1 MRITDEQKEKANLV
15 NLPKFLMSHGFDLK
29 KVGREYVWKD
39 HDSLHIKDNG
49 PGERGQWFR
58 FRENKGGDNI
68 GFLREYMDMS
78 FIDAVEALTGEHIDR
93 TYTPSRTYESKPV
106 QQTARELSLAEAD
119 NSRRVFAYLCK
130 TRGLDYDMLSALVK
144 KGTIS
149 QEEKTGNVL
158 FKYFGTDGKVIGAEK
173 VGTSTEHKFK
183 GIATSSAGGHGFEV
197 VRGTGE
203 KAFFFESAIDM
214 LSYLQMHDQ
223 ELDNCRLVSMMGV
236 KPNIV
241 LDTMLRHNISPENV
255 FLCSD
260 NDTAGNDFAQRL
272 QEQYP
277 DMKRVITPDTYKDWN
292 DMLRGIP
299 KAVEHETDKKEVQQ
313 TDMQRYGNEMWHKAT
328 DNRDKSLVTI
338 QAADFARLQEQ
349 LDRSGINYYAYARD
363 NSVIMAIND
372 KDIEWFKRI
381 AGTPDL
387 VPTKSNRP
395 YSPPEKNIF
404 GSAEYRYIPQ
414 KEYLSAD
421 RDLVLKMA
429 EIMKARGMQF
439 SGRVYP
445 SGKGTLTIS
454 HADLFAVRNIRD
466 EVVNMRR
473 QFASPDKA
481 QEVGNRDYRANR
493 DTHYYMSKLTP
504 EQFREV
510 KPFLETSVSYH
521 AVVRDGKVAF
531 AVDKEN
537 APAFHRALEN
547 AVRETNM
554 LRKMAD
560 LGLPMEQ
567 NIALSPVVHRLA
579 VEDMQ
584 LDLADFFDSR
594 YDEAQFGEMLS
605 LVNAYLSQALSERY
619 GEHSKLHDMLE
630 AKSSFDRSIELS
642 DFFSQHDFSDG
653 QRAAITAMFVG
664 DVTRGQIDS
673 IDETFTAE
681 DIQAYDEILHNAL
694 QESDVA
700 DFLTAHKQAVI
711 DRENASRVLT
721 EEEVLFP
728 KADLA
733 KFLAERTL
741 SSDEWEDMAYPLF
754 DSGYLDKHKP
764 SDKAAFGYHLSE
776 PALYDLAQRYH
787 DGEDIRRELAL
798 GLLEGSGA
806 ADIEFIFEQGEISDR
821 TYYYA
826 ENLRHSLHTERTEDG
841 FKCSFSGM
849 ERFVSFEEIGQAF
862 IDRTHEEFNDLAF
875 WWVRDDMLDAIPDIS
890 DENISDLLTA
900 FDGAALHGW
909 ENGDNIPKL
918 NRIKKALYDILGDE
932 AQTEK
937 AFAIIAK
944 EKYHVSF
951 DAETPEKKPDS
962 LSFHFGKDKGDE
974 WVSESDIVHDFA
986 LAHPDCSFALG
997 NAVLEY
1003 LDEKQHSER
1012 NIPEL
1017 KAGWYKKTDFS
1028 ITAVINGEEFNYDGR
1043 FDIGDGKGT
1052 GGGSLIDHIRTYNE
1066 GILGYT
1072 QHPFNQPEY
1081 KERAQRMLDI
1091 FVPFLEAHSELT
1103 AEEQRIFDDFK
1114 AHHPIRTYDDV
1125 EKAQGKFQIYQLPGG
1140 EKYHG
1145 VRFEDMEQ
1153 LKKNGVQLNHDDYEL
1168 VYEGEVGEFRGNAT
1182 LEALYTQFNTKQ
1194 PEDFRGHSLSVSDV
1208 IVISVDGKDTAYFCD
1223 SFGFTEMPE
1232 FFREKELV
1240 QEKPETAK
1248 VSDLAVG
1255 DIIMYD
1261 GARREVEEIS
1271 TDRIKMKDLD
1281 APDYGGI
1288 LLGTSDVLAY
1298 DGWQQDMEEKGFEI
1312 ISKAE
1317 KPAVEAPEQAEPEDK
1332 GPVSLRKVGDFYEM
1346 YGKNAEVGAEVLGLR
1361 MLSKNGQPM
1370 VGFPDHVKDEYSAK
1384 LREAGYTV
1392 LIEQAFE
1399 LNPPKREAEKLQTLQ
1414 QVVDKFFGTDC
1425 ESAETERG
1433 TWKLAIAD
1441 GDKVGE
1447 LFYGGEPVCG
1457 IYNRGDKMEIEP
1469 YRELTTF
1476 PALLRTAMLKH
1487 NPDKSVEIMDFQRTF
1502 ETPLDKAKWL
1512 INDFCEA
1519 EYREGADFDDL
1530 HNVGLAFTT
1539 LTDDELPIQ
1548 VTADLIDFKI
1558 THEFDGEVF
1567 DTEQFDSIEDM
1578 IENGLTDL
1586 DFSDLVSVPDEV
1598 IERHTGKDEQT
1609 VELMSDAADV
1619 SDTSSPAEDVPSVTL
1634 KYKGDAESLD
1644 EIKDKALSLGATVI
1658 VDNAEGVI
1666 SIDTYADHKAEL
1678 DGLAYELGVMAVDDV
1693 PAVETPTAETEDID
1707 RPLFTDAAVIDEIQR
1722 NENADVPFWEMPEA
1736 QGEQLSLFGDSEP
1749 LTASKPAPEKP
1760 KSEFAKGPV
1769 VDGVQVYEAL
1779 AAEIDR
1785 GTGFVHGK
1793 LRVQDFYE
1801 EQHPTVQQ
1809 LADFLKKEY
1818 GTGGHSGEGKIS
1830 LVDYDSK
1837 GLTFSFENGEKFRHS
1852 WYNVATMTES
1862 RLRDDTYLSAEQ
1874 KAERAALKAEQSAE
1888 KQSPHTVEVGD
1899 RFSHKITGEVSEVIS
1914 LTGALPFYTDDCT
1927 VQRDGGGFAIT
1938 ENISYDKLLNSGLYE
1953 YIGKA
1958 EPEKA
1963 QSAPVKSKPA
1973 VNPEAEKPE
1982 IPTVKNLSQL
1992 KKAIKPGMMFEI
2004 TDHLRPECIG
2014 ERRIVT
2020 GVSTVDFTSRKLDE
2034 NGEPMGK
2041 DLHMDFDRAKNWAFD
2056 GGELTSRLDNGDML
2070 MSFHFIDSLEREQ
2083 TVHVDKEHELAPEKT
2098 APELSVGDYLE
2109 YRGKEYK
2116 VESLDMDGFITL
2128 TDTALEDAPRL
2139 ISRVTFLTDE
2149 FIRSGEYMVITPEK
2163 GEVEAPAPDKGDN
2176 FTITDDTLGE
2186 GGAKTKFRANV
2197 DAIRTLKTLEAEKRP
2212 ATAEEKETLSKYVGW
2227 GALAKAFDKNDEK
2240 WAAEYKELSELLTPQ
2255 EYAQARSTVNDA
2267 FYTSP
2272 TVIDG
2277 IYEALAN
2284 FGFEGGNVLEP
2295 AMGIGNFFGRM
2306 PEDMQAHSQLYG
2318 VEIDSLSGRIAQAL
2332 YPDADIAIQGF
2343 EKNRFQNGS
2352 FDVAVGNVPFGEL
2365 GFRDTVHDTTKL
2377 HDYFFAEALSKLKDG
2392 GIMAFVTSAGTLDK
2406 RDETT
2411 RQMLADK
2418 ADFIGAIR
2426 LPGGKNGAF
2435 KDNAGTEVTTD
2446 IIFLKKHEGKSL
2458 AEMSDIP
2465 DWVHI
2470 GETADG
2476 LPINKYFEQH
2486 PDMVL
2491 GTVVEGN
2498 KLYGSGTMVVAEDGF
2513 DLKSALHEAVGKLSA
2528 EISHERGRDVYA
2540 KTADGVQVQI
2550 PSNLR
2555 NYSFFMSDDQV
2566 FFKKN
2571 NAACEFRF
2579 DKGTAQ
2585 HKRFKAF
2592 IELRDLTRELIE
2604 AMELD
2609 KPDAVIKDLQAKL
2622 NVAYDDFYKKF
2633 GLIHSQTNKR
2643 YFAEDV
2649 SYNLVAGLE
2658 KSYDKTK
2665 LLEKSDIFTKRTIVP
2680 PKAVEHVDTALE
2692 SLTLSIAEK
2701 ARVDFE
2707 YMSGLTGMT
2716 EDELKHDLTGE
2727 IFKIPHTENEY
2738 QTASEYLSGDIRKKL
2753 REAEEIA
2760 EYDPDFNIN
2769 VSALKQAM
2777 PEPLKAGDI
2786 DIKLGAAWLDP
2797 KYYEQFMYELLQTPA
2812 YQRSDSPSARWN
2824 KSAIVGVEYS
2834 VHANSFHVSN
2844 KSSDRSVL
2852 ATQKYGT
2859 HKMNAYDIFE
2869 HLLNLQ
2875 EPKVYKTIEVPDGL
2889 GDTKEKRVVDIDATR
2904 VVQRKADDIRK
2915 AFKAWIFKDSARR
2928 EAIVERYNE
2937 LFNSIRPREFD
2948 GSALSFPMMTAD
2960 IHLHDHQ
2967 KNAIAHAM
2975 FGGNTLFA
2983 HCVGAGKTFEMIATA
2998 MESKRLGLCT
3008 KSLFAVPNHLTEQ
3021 IGDDFQ
3027 KLYPGANILV
3037 ATKKDFKKENR
3048 QQLFA
3053 KIATGNYDAVI
3064 IGHSQ
3069 LGKIPVSKERQ
3080 VMTIQSQIDDILRGI
3095 EELKKSEGSKFQIKA
3110 MERTR
3115 KSLQKQLDKL
3125 EKANQDDTLTF
3136 EQLGIDRLF
3145 VDEAHEFKN
3154 LFVATKLQNVA
3165 GISNSASQKALDL
3178 FLKCRYLDEK
3188 TGGKG
3193 VIFATGTPLS
3203 NSITELHTMMRY
3215 LEYDFLRDHG
3225 LQHFDNWVAVFGDQ
3239 KTDWELKPAGNGFK
3253 ERTRI
3258 ANYTGLPELMS
3269 MFKQVADIRTADTLT
3284 LDVPDCDYQVVQV
3297 EATPF
3302 QQELVQELAD
3312 RADAINAGNVD
3323 PTIDNML
3330 KITSDGRKLGLDP
3343 RLIDPSFEDNPDTKL
3358 NRCVENVAR
3367 IHAET
3372 AEDRLTQ
3379 IIFCDLGVPHKA
3391 AGEAEVE
3398 GEDADDVKDKKS
3410 IAEVE
3415 SLEEECDFCVYD
3427 DIRDKLIARGIP
3439 AEEIAYIH
3447 DAKTEQ
3453 QKADL
3458 FDKVRSGEIR
3468 VLLGSTAKM
3477 GTGTNVQKKLI
3488 AVHDLDIPWRPA
3500 DLEQRAGRI
3509 IRQGNE
3515 NKQVQIFRYV
3525 TKGTFDAYSYQT
3537 LENKQKFI
3545 SQIMTSKTP
3554 ARKCEDVD
3562 QQALT
3567 YSEIKA
3573 LCTGDERIKEKLML
3587 ENEVKELRVLAA
3599 EHRNTV
3605 FEMEDKIARFP
3616 EQEQKLTAILA
3627 DLHTD
3632 REALRKLPIDPERK
3646 LPVFKITIGET
3657 EYTDRKEAAK
3667 ALEDAVLAIK
3677 YADTPV
3683 KVGSFQ
3689 GFDLSVTVN
3698 SNMMGG
3704 GMSAGLQGAT
3714 SHTTK
3719 LIDSFAHN
3727 LNRLEAALY
3736 NIDGRIER
3744 TQDNLAKLR
3753 LDHAEAQKIVA
3764 EPFPQ
3769 QEELDTKEQRLK
3781 VVTDELNQAAI
3792 EAKKNAPKREKTC
3805 YFERAKM
3812 KRDAA
3817 RLGKKPK
3824 TPKDQTK
3831 GRSKK
3836 QGIE

>member
-1 MRITDEQKEKANLV
+1 MRVTDEQKERAAFV
-15 NLPKFLMSHGFDLK
+15 NLPQFLMAHGFDLK

-49 PGERGQWFR
+49 PGERGAWFR
-58 FRENKGGDNI
+58 FSEDKGGDNI
-68 GFLREYMDMS
+68 GFLREYMGMS
-78 FIDAVEALTGEHIDR
+78 FVDAVEALTGEHIDR
-93 TYTPSRTYESKPV
+93 TYTPSRTYEQKPKTV
-106 QQTARELSLAEAD
+106 TARELSLAEAD
-119 NSRRVFAYLCK
+119 NARRVFAYLCK
-130 TRGLDYDMLSALVK
+130 IRGLDYDMVSALVR
-144 KGTIS
+144 GGSIA

-158 FKYFGTDGKVIGAEK
+158 FKYYDDQGKVIGAEK

-183 GIATSSAGGHGFEV
+183 GIATGSAAGHGFEV

-214 LSYLQMHDQ
+214 LSYLQMHDK
-223 ELDNCRLVSMMGV
+223 ELTDCRLVSMMGV

-255 FLCSD
+255 LLCSD

-299 KAVEHETDKKEVQQ
+299 KAVEHETEKKEVQQ

-372 KDIEWFKRI
+372 KDVEWFKRI

-429 EIMKARGMQF
+429 EIMAKRGMQF

-445 SGKGTLTIS
+445 SGKGTLTVS

-466 EVVNMRR
+466 SVINMRK

-504 EQFREV
+504 EQFKEV

-605 LVNAYLSQALSERY
+605 LVNAYIAQAPAERY
-619 GEHSKLHDMLE
+619 GENSKLTDMLE

-642 DFFSQHDFSDG
+642 DFFSLHDFSDE

-711 DRENASRVLT
+711 DRENANRVPT

-754 DSGYLDKHKP
+754 ERGYLEKHKP

-776 PALYDLAQRYH
+776 PAFYDLARRFH
-787 DGEDIRRELAL
+787 DGEDIRKELAL
-798 GLLEGSGA
+798 GLLEGGNS
-806 ADIEFIFEQGEISDR
+806 ADIEFVFEQGEMTDR

-826 ENLRHSLHTERTEDG
+826 ENLRHSLHLERTEDG
-841 FKCSFSGM
+841 FKCSFGGM

-862 IDRTHEEFNDLAF
+862 IDRIHEEYEDLAYWAVLDF
-875 WWVRDDMLDAIPDIS
+875 IKDDIPDIS
-890 DENISDLLTA
+890 DDTVKELISA

-918 NRIKKALYDILGDE
+918 NRIKKALFDVLGDE
-932 AQTEK
+932 DQTEK
-937 AFAIIAK
+937 AFACIAK
-944 EKYHVSF
+944 HKYDVTFEAEK
-951 DAETPEKKPDS
+951 PEKQPDS

-1091 FVPFLEAHSELT
+1091 FVPFLEAYSELT

-1114 AHHPIRTYDDV
+1114 AQYPIRTYDDV
-1125 EKAQGKFQIYQLPGG
+1125 EKEQGKFQIYQLPGG

-1145 VRFEDMEQ
+1145 VRFEGLDR
-1153 LKKNGVQLNHDDYEL
+1153 LKAEGVQLNRDDYEL
-1168 VYEGEVGEFRGNAT
+1168 VYEGLVGEFRGNAT
-1182 LEALYTQFNTKQ
+1182 LEGIFTQFNTNQ
-1194 PEDFRGHSLSVSDV
+1194 PADFSGHSLSVSDV
-1208 IVISVDGKDTAYFCD
+1208 IVISMDDKDTAYYCD

-1232 FFREKELV
+1232 FFLEKERT
-1240 QEKPETAK
+1240 QEKSVPSVA
-1248 VSDLAVG
+1248 DLAVG

-1261 GARREVEEIS
+1261 GARREIEEIS
-1271 TDRIKMKDLD
+1271 PDRIKMKDLD

-1312 ISKAE
+1312 LSKDGQAAE
-1317 KPAVEAPEQAEPEDK
+1317 KTEPEDK

-1346 YGKNAEVGAEVLGLR
+1346 YGKNAEIGAEVLELH
-1361 MLSKNGQPM
+1361 MTSKNGQPM

-1441 GDKVGE
+1441 GEKVGE
-1447 LFYGGEPVCG
+1447 LFYGGDPVCG

-1476 PALLRTAMLKH
+1476 PALLRTAMIEH
-1487 NPDKSVEIMDFQRTF
+1487 NPDKPVEIMDFQRTF

-1519 EYREGADFDDL
+1519 EYREEADFSDL
-1530 HNVGLAFTT
+1530 HSVGLAFTT

-1548 VTADLIDFKI
+1548 VTADLVDFKI

-1609 VELMSDAADV
+1609 VELMSDAADAA
-1619 SDTSSPAEDVPSVTL
+1619 DISSPADDVPAVTL

-1658 VDNAEGVI
+1658 VDNAEGII
-1666 SIDTYADHKAEL
+1666 SIDTYADHTAEL
-1678 DGLAYELGVMAVDDV
+1678 DTLAYELGVMAVDDA
-1693 PAVETPTAETEDID
+1693 PAVATPEQETADID
-1707 RPLFTDAAVIDEIQR
+1707 KPLFTDTAVIDEIQR

-1736 QGEQLSLFGDSEP
+1736 QGEQLSLFGDPEP

-1760 KSEFAKGPV
+1760 KSEFAKDPV

-1801 EQHPTVQQ
+1801 EQHPTIQR

-1830 LVDYDSK
+1830 LVDYNSQ
-1837 GLTFSFENGEKFRHS
+1837 GITFSFENGEKFRHS

-1874 KAERAALKAEQSAE
+1874 KAERAALKAEKAEEQSH
-1888 KQSPHTVEVGD
+1888 KIVEVGD
-1899 RFSHKITGEVSEVIS
+1899 RFRHKITGEVSEVIS
-1914 LTGALPFYTDDCT
+1914 LTGALPFYSDDCT
-1927 VQRDGGGFAIT
+1927 IQRESSGFAVT
-1938 ENISYDKLLNSGLYE
+1938 ENISYDKLLNSGMYE

-1958 EPEKA
+1958 EPEKE
-1963 QSAPVKSKPA
+1963 QSAPVKPEKAEGTPDNSA
-1973 VNPEAEKPE
+1973 VALEAEKPE
-1982 IPTVKNLSQL
+1982 IPTIKNLSQL

-2034 NGEPMGK
+2034 NGEPTGK
-2041 DLHMDFDRAKNWAFD
+2041 DLHMEFDRAKNWTFD
-2056 GGELTSRLDNGDML
+2056 GDELTSRLDNGDML

-2083 TVHVDKEHELAPEKT
+2083 IVQAEKEPEVTLVADEVD
-2098 APELSVGDYLE
+2098 
-2109 YRGKEYK
+2109 
-2116 VESLDMDGFITL
+2116 
-2128 TDTALEDAPRL
+2128 
-2139 ISRVTFLTDE
+2139 VTET
-2149 FIRSGEYMVITPEK
+2149 
-2163 GEVEAPAPDKGDN
+2163 EVTAPDKGEN
-2176 FTITDDTLGE
+2176 FTITDDALGE
-2186 GGAKTKFRANV
+2186 GGAKAKFRANV
-2197 DAIRTLKTLEAEKRP
+2197 DAIKTLKTLEREKRP

-2227 GALAKAFDKNDEK
+2227 GALAKAFDKDDPK

-2277 IYEALAN
+2277 IYEALGN
-2284 FGFEGGNVLEP
+2284 FGFDGGAVLEP
-2295 AMGIGNFFGRM
+2295 AIGIGNFFGRM
-2306 PEDMQAHSQLYG
+2306 PEEMQSHSQLYG

-2343 EKNRFQNGS
+2343 EQNRFQNGC

-2377 HDYFFAEALSKLKDG
+2377 HDFFFAEALDKLKNG

-2406 RDETT
+2406 RDEST
-2411 RQMLADK
+2411 RQLLADK

-2513 DLKSALHEAVGKLSA
+2513 DLRSALHEAVGKLSA

-2550 PSNLR
+2550 PSKLR
-2555 NYSFFMSDDQV
+2555 NYSFFLSDDQV

-2609 KPDAVIKDLQAKL
+2609 KPDSVIKDLQAKL

-2875 EPKVYKTIEVPDGL
+2875 EPKVYKTIEVPDSL

-2915 AFKAWIFKDSARR
+2915 AFKAWIFKDPVRR

-3115 KSLQKQLDKL
+3115 KSLQKQLDRL

-3215 LEYDFLRDHG
+3215 LEYDFLKDHG
-3225 LQHFDNWVAVFGDQ
+3225 LQHFDNWVAVFGEQ
-3239 KTDWELKPAGNGFK
+3239 KTDYELKPAGNGFK

-3269 MFKQVADIRTADTLT
+3269 MFKQVADIRTADTLK

-3302 QQELVQELAD
+3302 QRELVQELAD

-3391 AGEAEVE
+3391 AEAAVE
-3398 GEDADDVKDKKS
+3398 GEDADDAKDKKS

-3477 GTGTNVQKKLI
+3477 GTGTNVQKRLI

-3515 NKQVQIFRYV
+3515 NKNVQIFRYV

-3537 LENKQKFI
+3537 LENKQRFI

-3573 LCTGDERIKEKLML
+3573 LCTGDDRIKEKLML
-3587 ENEVKELRVLAA
+3587 ENEVKELRILAA

-3704 GMSAGLQGAT
+3704 GMSACLQGAT

-3719 LIDSFAHN
+3719 LIESFAHN

-3817 RLGKKPK
+3817 RLAKKPK
-3824 TPKDQTK
+3824 TPKDK
-3831 GRSKK
+3831 AKSRSK